1 MMMPQ
6 MPYIQNNVG
15 SCVVCV
21 SNLNTELVKP
31 DDLFTLFGTHGD
43 VVRVKILYEKR
54 DTALIEFQL
63 QMQAEQALRNLN
75 NKKLFGKEMKLKL
88 SKFPKVNMP
97 KEGADTYNLTK
108 EYLNSPLHRYRK
120 TGSKNYQ
127 NIYWFVGFD
136 ILFSF
141 LSFFLLLSN
150 NL

>member
-1 MMMPQ
+1 
-6 MPYIQNNVG
+6 
-15 SCVVCV
+15 
-21 SNLNTELVKP
+21 
-31 DDLFTLFGTHGD
+31 
-43 VVRVKILYEKR
+43 
-54 DTALIEFQL
+54 
-63 QMQAEQALRNLN
+63 MQAEQALRNLN

-136 ILFSF
+136 IFVLFSF
-141 LSFFLLLSN
+141 FFFVEQ
-150 NL
+150 